1 MAIKNYTTLIPES
14 RTIQEIQT
22 MLARAGARRIG
33 LDYENGQVAAIAF
46 QMAVGDQLLSYRLPC
61 RSEQIY
67 HLLAT
72 DGRAQQVMKDK
83 KIKFGRAHA
92 RAVGWRIVR
101 DWLDAQLA
109 LIETEMADLP
119 EVMLPYLLISDGRTA
134 YEVLNQGRNLLPKK
148 D

>member
-72 DGRAQQVMKDK
+72 DGRA
-83 KIKFGRAHA
+83 HA